1 MVRMLSCRVND
12 TNRFHIAL
20 SLRTKYVR
28 LYRRPLRA
36 TYRPSRGVDAATG
49 ITPSYILHSLKRS
62 GGALGSTRANG
73 SCAGLWPI
81 VPVKRILIKRPAPPV
96 TKKSQLAVL
105 NNTLASM
112 RLPTPNSDPS
122 QAIRKTESH
131 DRTNHSVK
139 ARLFVVN
146 DRLRPLA
153 DCPGQPSPNE
163 RKLIASSF
171 SSPDSCDGHDMK
183 HV

>member
-1 MVRMLSCRVND
+1 LSRLVND

-36 TYRPSRGVDAATG
+36 TYRRSRGADAATG
-49 ITPSYILHSLKRS
+49 ITSSYILHSLKWS
-62 GGALGSTRANG
+62 GGALGSTRADG
-73 SCAGLWPI
+73 SCAGLWPM
-81 VPVKRILIKRPAPPV
+81 VPVKRILIKRPVPPV
-96 TKKSQLAVL
+96 TKKSLSAVL

-122 QAIRKTESH
+122 QAIRKIKSH
-131 DRTNHSVK
+131 NRTNHSVK

-146 DRLRPLA
+146 DRLRPLT

-163 RKLIASSF
+163 RKLIASPF
-171 SSPDSCDGHDMK
+171 PSPDSCNGHDKK

>member
-1 MVRMLSCRVND
+1 MLSCRVND

-28 LYRRPLRA
+28 LYRRPMRT
-36 TYRPSRGVDAATG
+36 TYRPPRGIDAATE

-73 SCAGLWPI
+73 SCAGLWPM
-81 VPVKRILIKRPAPPV
+81 VLVERILIKIPAPPV
-96 TKKSQLAVL
+96 TKKSQLSAP

-122 QAIRKTESH
+122 QAIRKIKSH
-131 DRTNHSVK
+131 NRTNHSVK

-146 DRLRPLA
+146 DRLRPLT

-163 RKLIASSF
+163 RKLIASPF
-171 SSPDSCDGHDMK
+171 PSPDSCNGHDKK